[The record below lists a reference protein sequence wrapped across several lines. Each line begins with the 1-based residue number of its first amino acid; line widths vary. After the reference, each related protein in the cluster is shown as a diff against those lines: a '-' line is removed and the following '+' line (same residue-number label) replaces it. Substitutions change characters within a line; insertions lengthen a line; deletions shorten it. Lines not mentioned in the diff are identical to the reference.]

1 MKFVSSDGKIYLTHY
16 RDCTRCC
23 WNLII
28 LNAPERWIKKKPNSY
43 GLNRKLEIDKSI
55 VENEIN
61 SFEIEFEI
69 IDSCT
74 HGQKKRKRPTKKK
87 QKRTTQNT
95 TPAVTLD
102 NPENLSAYLQTEIGK
117 QHYEFMQSELEKMDF
132 DQLFM

>member
-1 MKFVSSDGKIYLTHY
+1 MSFKIFFCKLGVKAGVILY
-16 RDCTRCC
+16 RF
-23 WNLII
+23 I
-28 LNAPERWIKKKPNSY
+28 S
-43 GLNRKLEIDKSI
+43 
-55 VENEIN
+55 
-61 SFEIEFEI
+61 
-69 IDSCT
+69 

-87 QKRTTQNT
+87 QKRTTQDT